1 MQGRFF
7 GNSLAECGIGPR
19 PSGMASIP
27 LAASAS
33 PECERESERGPSA
46 SPSAGRIE
54 GMEAVKGDCR
64 VPDAFAGASSFG
76 LQFRAPRNFRA
87 ARSTGSCD
95 SKFRNSP
102 MEALLI
108 RRCVARRG
116 FDILKADC
124 DESMGART
132 K

>member
-33 PECERESERGPSA
+33 PECERESARRL
-46 SPSAGRIE
+46 AGRIE
-54 GMEAVKGDCR
+54 DMAAVKGDCR

-102 MEALLI
+102 MEELLI
-108 RRCVARRG
+108 KRCVARRG